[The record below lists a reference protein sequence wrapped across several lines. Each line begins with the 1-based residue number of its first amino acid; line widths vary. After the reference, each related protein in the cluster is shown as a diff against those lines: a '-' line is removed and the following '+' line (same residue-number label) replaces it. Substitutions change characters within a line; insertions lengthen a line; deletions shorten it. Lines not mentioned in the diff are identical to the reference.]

1 MIFPYCEKY
10 SLTMSSV
17 VVCASP
23 PTKTLS
29 QSGPPWA
36 EGGIP
41 PFMPMPPPMP
51 QPMPPPMPPMSCCDK
66 PIICC
71 ICCGSLIICCIIAA
85 MGLAPGTPGRPAAGV
100 AAAGPGVG
108 VAGVAAGA
116 PQGFGKAALLG
127 RPSVCCAYAAALV
140 PALSLPPAPP
150 DMASNRG
157 SAKSSCARTSALWPP
172 GMASSWPMARSALRV
187 ISRMSEGLAIIRMDC
202 CSTSGSSRSR
212 AISGRRS
219 MSSLSCGFIRI
230 MALTVSG
237 SLIICCTMGELM
249 ICCTISGFCIIWA
262 CAWLIIDCMGS
273 PPAGTAGGA
282 APMPIICC
290 KGSTAVSACPAAGGA
305 LRGGLLRQCTVA
317 PAAGS

>member
-1 MIFPYCEKY
+1 
-10 SLTMSSV
+10 
-17 VVCASP
+17 
-23 PTKTLS
+23 
-29 QSGPPWA
+29 
-36 EGGIP
+36 
-41 PFMPMPPPMP
+41 
-51 QPMPPPMPPMSCCDK
+51 MPPPMPPMSCCDK